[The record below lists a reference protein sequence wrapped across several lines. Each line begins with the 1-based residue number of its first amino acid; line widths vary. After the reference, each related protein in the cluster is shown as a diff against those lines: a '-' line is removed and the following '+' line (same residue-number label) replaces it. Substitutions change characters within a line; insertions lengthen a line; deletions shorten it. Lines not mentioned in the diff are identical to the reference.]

1 MNTPQAE
8 QLANKWIAE
17 LLEMG
22 YSYSEM
28 QTVFSLAREK
38 YNALNKAQP
47 NRPKTTSA
55 LMSNEDCSFENMDD
69 YPIFCGSNNAIDN
82 LLIIAGLL
90 VFVWIVLEVF
100 YV

>member
-1 MNTPQAE
+1 MKNPQAE

-69 YPIFCGSNNAIDN
+69 YPVFCGSNDGVEVWA
-82 LLIIAGLL
+82 IIACFLL
-90 VFVWIVLEVF
+90 LAWVAYGVF